1 MNREQRRAAQKAQ
14 HAHVAKLPTELSPVP
29 KDQWP
34 TARGDNPPFAV
45 WWSRD
50 FMVQVYSEAGGIV
63 RLSVCRTKL
72 AGDRWKDGIGW
83 DDLQA
88 IKNKV
93 GYPDNDALEVYPASS
108 DVVNVA
114 NMRHLWV
121 MPAPVPFAWR
131 KSNRYD
137 NRPYRI

>member
-1 MNREQRRAAQKAQ
+1 
-14 HAHVAKLPTELSPVP
+14 
-29 KDQWP
+29 
-34 TARGDNPPFAV
+34 
-45 WWSRD
+45 
-50 FMVQVYSEAGGIV
+50 MVQVYSEAGGIV

-93 GYPDNDALEVYPASS
+93 GYPDSDALEVYPASS

-131 KSNRYD
+131 KS
-137 NRPYRI
+137 